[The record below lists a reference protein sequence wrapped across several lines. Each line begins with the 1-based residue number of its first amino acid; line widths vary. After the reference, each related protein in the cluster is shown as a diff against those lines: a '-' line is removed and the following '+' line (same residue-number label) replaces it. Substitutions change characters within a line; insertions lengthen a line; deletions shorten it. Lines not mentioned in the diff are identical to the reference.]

1 MSAGWVGVRKA
12 EPCPACGAADRCA
25 WSAQGFLHC
34 FRSKDPPDGMR
45 FQRNSP
51 SDDRGAIFAPEHL
64 PKRKRAPE
72 ERVADGLDLDKLQ
85 QQFLSQSSE
94 SLRQGLA
101 IRLGVTVASLA
112 DVGLGWAKRADLIK
126 LKANGDAWPG
136 NRPRFAFSFPEY
148 DEQRCIVG
156 FSLRAEDG
164 RKGSPSGSVGCRRGL
179 TIPTSLEPGD
189 GPVLV
194 VEGAT
199 DVAALSVLGLRGVG
213 RPSNTGGGEV
223 LAALLRNVGS
233 VVIVGENDKKPNGS
247 HPGREGMQ
255 KVASHL
261 ANAWSRTVR
270 QALPP
275 SGCKDVRAW
284 LQMRTAQGLAIQDR
298 EACVAAG
305 NELLHL
311 LLAESEVVQGQP
323 VVKPDADASAHL
335 SADSR
340 PEVHTLAGKLPQAA
354 EHTERLITEGDSR
367 QPRIFQ
373 RQGTLVRTVRLE
385 NASKG
390 HVKAERGAVV
400 IHDASEAYILD
411 QAARVARFIRYDK
424 KGDPYPA
431 HPPAELARAIQS
443 HAGSWPFP
451 VLAGV
456 VEAPQLFEDGRVL
469 ELEGYD
475 APSGLLLRTRG
486 VAFAPI
492 AHSPTQEDARR
503 ALRSLDEQLFAG
515 FPFVAECDRAAA
527 LSCVLSAV
535 GRSTYAQGPAFGATA
550 PNRSC
555 GKSTLL
561 RLGAILATGRGPAL
575 IDPGSNDEES
585 DKRILSVLVEGHRF
599 VSFDNL
605 RDAEQLDTPSI
616 AKAITEPVYTGRP
629 LGKTGTISLPTDG
642 VLFTYSGVNLEPR
655 GDTVSRS
662 VLIRLDPAVER
673 PWAKNWGTRDPTGVA
688 QERRGELVSAAL
700 TVIKA
705 FINAGCPDQGC
716 GSFRLENW
724 NRLVRNA
731 VIWAGYADP
740 LAGMTQLESGDP
752 ENEPC
757 ADLMAAWSRVF
768 GERVVTASEVVAA
781 CNGAN
786 DDLKQALLVVAASG
800 RTTDAVEPR
809 RLGKFLARYERR
821 VVGGLRFMRLGESGT
836 RARWALQAVEPT
848 RSLTVSAV
856 PPTPYHAGAGEG
868 VHVPAHDARAC
879 ARDIEQ
885 GDENCGNRQTASAT
899 GPDRGSATHDANG
912 EAQTARQGR
921 ARTAIEVGGVSRDA
935 SVPEDGLTS
944 ARVCP
949 RCGEASLFQSPSGIG
964 GCAICDGAGMGD
976 PEGGVA

>member
-1 MSAGWVGVRKA
+1 
-12 EPCPACGAADRCA
+12 
-25 WSAQGFLHC
+25 
-34 FRSKDPPDGMR
+34 MR
-45 FQRNSP
+45 FQKNSP
-51 SDDRGAIFAPEHL
+51 SDERGAIFAPEHL
-64 PKRKRAPE
+64 SKRKRAPE
-72 ERVADGLDLDKLQ
+72 ERVAEGLDLDKLQ

-148 DEQRCIVG
+148 DEQRRIVG

-164 RKGSPSGSVGCRRGL
+164 RKGSPSGRSGCRRGL
-179 TIPTSLEPGD
+179 IIPTSFD
-189 GPVLV
+189 TATGPVLV
-194 VEGAT
+194 VEGAS

-213 RPSNTGGGEV
+213 RPSNTGGGEM
-223 LAALLRNVGS
+223 LAVLLRDVED

-255 KVASHL
+255 KIASHL
-261 ANAWSRTVR
+261 ASAWSRPVR
-270 QALPP
+270 RALPP
-275 SGCKDVRAW
+275 SDCKDVREW
-284 LQMRTAQGLAIQDR
+284 LAAKTEGGLDIEDR
-298 EACVAAG
+298 GACVAASR
-305 NELLHL
+305 ELLEL
-311 LLAESEVVQGQP
+311 LEAEAERVDSQVDEH
-323 VVKPDADASAHL
+323 DADAAPHAP
-335 SADSR
+335 ADPR
-340 PEVHTLAGKLPQAA
+340 PEVHILAGKLPQAA
-354 EHTERLITEGDSR
+354 EHTERLISEGDSR

-385 NASKG
+385 KASKG
-390 HVKAERGAVV
+390 RIELERGATV
-400 IHDASEAYILD
+400 IRDADEPYILD
-411 QAARVARFIRYDK
+411 QAARVARFIRYNK

-451 VLAGV
+451 LLAGV
-456 VEAPQLFEDGRVL
+456 VEAPQLFEDGRIL

-475 APSGLLLRTRG
+475 AASGLVLRTRG

-492 AHSPTQEDARR
+492 AASPTREDARR
-503 ALRSLDEQLFAG
+503 ALRWLDEQLLAG
-515 FPFVAECDRAAA
+515 FPFVAECDRAAG
-527 LSCVLSAV
+527 LSFVLGAV
-535 GRSTYAQGPAFGATA
+535 GRSTYAQGPACGATA

-561 RLGAILATGRGPAL
+561 RLGAVLATGRGPAL
-575 IDPGSNDEES
+575 IDPGSNDEEA

-605 RDAEQLDTPSI
+605 RNAEQLDTPSI

-673 PWAKNWGTRDPTGVA
+673 PWAKRWETRDPTEIA
-688 QERRGELVSAAL
+688 LERRGELVAAAL
-700 TVIKA
+700 TVLKA
-705 FINAGCPDQGC
+705 FIDAGCPDQGL
-716 GSFRLENW
+716 SPYRLAGW
-724 NRLVRNA
+724 NRVIRNA
-731 VIWAGYADP
+731 VVWAGYADP
-740 LAGMTQLESGDP
+740 LAGMTQLEAGDP

-836 RARWALQAVEPT
+836 RARWALQAVEPA

-899 GPDRGSATHDANG
+899 GSDRGSATHDASG
-912 EAQTARQGR
+912 EAQTAGHGG
-921 ARTAIEVGGVSRDA
+921 ARTAIEDGGVFRSA
-935 SVPEDGLTS
+935 SVPEDGLS

-976 PEGGVA
+976 PEGGAA